1 MGAMTTPLILTGLE
15 LARPDTHVL
24 DTALLYAKELGAE
37 VRAVHGMDLS
47 RPGADVEAPS
57 PAVRAMIEKLEERV
71 ASARERVEELERER
85 ATFGVP
91 LRATLEDGRPA
102 DILLRLASEARE
114 AGREVLFVVGS
125 GRMQGPIAQRLLGST
140 ADQLLRHAEA
150 PVLVVPHAGDEEH
163 SGGVTRSP
171 RGGTWVVAF
180 DGTDPAGRA
189 LHLASRWS
197 KTMQSRLAL
206 VHASSDRG
214 AEKQMR
220 AFLGELGDPELAGLA
235 GALTV
240 LEETPAEAILAHA
253 AAERASL
260 VVIGSHGRKGIAR
273 AFFGSVAASVVRGT
287 KVPVLCVR

>member
-1 MGAMTTPLILTGLE
+1 MVVAFSCKRRAFCPSCT
-15 LARPDTHVL
+15 AR
-24 DTALLYAKELGAE
+24 
-37 VRAVHGMDLS
+37 RMS
-47 RPGADVEAPS
+47 DVA
-57 PAVRAMIEKLEERV
+57 AHLV
-71 ASARERVEELERER
+71 
-85 ATFGVP
+85 
-91 LRATLEDGRPA
+91 
-102 DILLRLASEARE
+102 
-114 AGREVLFVVGS
+114 
-125 GRMQGPIAQRLLGST
+125 GST

-163 SGGVTRSP
+163 TGGVTRTP
-171 RGGTWVVAF
+171 QGGTWVVAF

-189 LHLASRWS
+189 LRLPSKWS

-206 VHASSDRG
+206 VHASSDRD

-220 AFLGELGDPELAGLA
+220 AFLGELGDPELTKLA

-260 VVIGSHGRKGIAR
+260 VVIGSHGRKGLAR

-287 KVPVLCVR
+287 NVPVLCVR